1 MDFNCNLENTFIPSV
16 STVSAVE
23 YIHSAVDS
31 IESTVDPV
39 FTRYLYVVQDVFWS
53 LLCCILKKEREDAI
67 FWAYEL
73 YYSGF
78 NHKVIHFLE
87 FIYSEFHENV
97 NSPKV
102 KRFLEKKIRELRI
115 HSNKEWV
122 LATIVATMSSRECDM
137 EGFLVKYG
145 DFERSDTIPTCE
157 KNKRHI
163 YPIYQE
169 KDIVAYKTVT
179 TDFVC
184 KRDILSVVCTH
195 STYKDP
201 EKLIASTHCEYL
213 NNIITHPY
221 SREELAH
228 MFRYEWE
235 YYSYFTPIWKT
246 RGEQYGAL
254 LNHSTKKLEFA
265 SEDIEEMFYRK
276 YGYEPDEQPVDV
288 LGNCI
293 G

>member
-1 MDFNCNLENTFIPSV
+1 MDFNCNFENTFIPSV
-16 STVSAVE
+16 STVSAVDSME
-23 YIHSAVDS
+23 SVVECTHS
-31 IESTVDPV
+31 VDPV

-53 LLCCILKKEREDAI
+53 LLCCILKKEKEDAI

-78 NHKVIHFLE
+78 SHKVIHFLE
-87 FIYSEFHENV
+87 FIYSEFHEHV

-102 KRFLEKKIRELRI
+102 KRFLEKKIKELRI

-145 DFERSDTIPTCE
+145 EFERSYTPIRE
-157 KNKRHI
+157 KNKTHI

-169 KDIVAYKTVT
+169 KDIVPYKTVS
-179 TDFVC
+179 DGVVS
-184 KRDILSVVCTH
+184 KRDILSLVCTH

-221 SREELAH
+221 SREELTH

-246 RGEQYGAL
+246 RGEQYGAV
-254 LNHSTKKLEFA
+254 LNHNTKKLEFA
-265 SEDIEEMFYRK
+265 SDDIEELFYRK
-276 YGYEPDEQPVDV
+276 YGYEPDEQPLDV

-293 G
+293 GSL